1 MIHRD
6 IKADNILLNEKG
18 QAKLADFGVSAKLL
32 STYASKESVIGT
44 PFWMSPEIL
53 SKNKYNSKTDIWSV
67 GITAIELAE
76 KEPPYSKLYTWVAMK
91 KIKENPPKGLSHP
104 EKWSDDFN
112 DFVK

>member
-32 STYASKESVIGT
+32 STYGSKESVIGT

-53 SKNKYNSKTDIWSV
+53 SKNKYTNKTDIWSV
-67 GITAIELAE
+67 GITAVEMAE
-76 KEPPYSKLYTWVAMK
+76 
-91 KIKENPPKGLSHP
+91 
-104 EKWSDDFN
+104 
-112 DFVK
+112 